1 MVQRILNIIGWV
13 GTALVFVAVA
23 IRLSLWAGIAQV
35 PPAADRWAVYAAI
48 TGLVFVL
55 LYAAGQ
61 WRDVLAFFSHRQA
74 RYGAIATVSVF
85 VVLGIVIAI
94 NYLSA
99 KQNKRWDLTEN
110 QQFALSEQTVKV
122 LRSLDSPV
130 KFTVFDRSQSF
141 DTHRSRFDEYA
152 YHSKQVAVEY
162 VDPDAKPMQAKEF
175 EIQTY
180 GTIVVD
186 YKGRRERITS
196 GNEQDV
202 TNALIKAVSG
212 RERTVYFLQG
222 HGEKDPTSTE
232 RDGYSAVVETL
243 RRDNYKI
250 EKLPLAQQKDVPE
263 DATVVVIAGP
273 TSDLLPQ
280 EIEAIERYLGRAGKL
295 MVLVDPAVGGQGEL
309 PNLEGLLKEWAITL
323 GRNIVVDVSGMTNE
337 PSLAVAIG
345 YPGHAITERFNTL
358 TIYPLAR
365 SVETGGTGAGGGRTA
380 QPLVQTSPRS
390 WAESNLKS
398 LGEAVSMDE
407 AAGDK
412 VGPVTVAAAVSA
424 PAEQPPPID
433 PKAKPEDAPKP
444 ETRVVVFGDSDFPSN
459 AYGGV
464 EGNPNLF
471 ANAVSWLAQQE
482 NLIAIRPKEASD
494 RRLTIT
500 ANQQRGLFLLTLF
513 GIPAAVFAAGIYT
526 WSRRRS

>member
-1 MVQRILNIIGWV
+1 MVQRILNIVGWL
-13 GTALVFVAVA
+13 GTALVFAAVVVRIFRPEWDQYA
-23 IRLSLWAGIAQV
+23 I
-35 PPAADRWAVYAAI
+35 YAAWS
-48 TGLVFVL
+48 GLVCVL
-55 LYAAGQ
+55 LYGAGQ
-61 WRDVLAFFSHRQA
+61 WRDILNFFKRRQA
-74 RYGAIATVSVF
+74 RYGAVATASVF
-85 VVLGIVIAI
+85 IVLGIVVAI

-122 LRSLDSPV
+122 LESLDSPA
-130 KFTVFDRSQSF
+130 KFTVFDRSSQF
-141 DTHRSRFDEYA
+141 DAFRSRFDEYA
-152 YHSKQVAVEY
+152 YHSKQVEVEY

-196 GNEQDV
+196 SNEQDI

-212 RERTVYFLQG
+212 KERTVYFLQG

-250 EKLPLAQQKDVPE
+250 EKLPLAQQKDVPD

-273 TSDLLPQ
+273 TSDLLEP
-280 EIEAIERYLGRAGKL
+280 EVEAIKRYLARAGKL
-295 MVLVDPAVGGQGEL
+295 MVMIDPPVGSQGEL
-309 PNLEGLLKEWAITL
+309 PRLEALLKEWAITL
-323 GRNIVVDVSGMTNE
+323 GHNVVVDVSGMTNE

-345 YPGHAITERFNTL
+345 YPTHAITDRFNTL
-358 TIYPLAR
+358 TIYPLTQ

-380 QPLVQTSPRS
+380 QPIVQTSQRS
-390 WAESNLKS
+390 WSESNLKS
-398 LGEAVSMDE
+398 LGEAVSLDE
-407 AAGDK
+407 ASGDK
-412 VGPVTVAAAVSA
+412 PGPVTVAAAVSA
-424 PAEQPPPID
+424 AAEQSAPLD

-459 AYGGV
+459 AYGGI

-482 NLIAIRPKEASD
+482 NLIAIRPKQASD
-494 RRLTIT
+494 RRLTMT
-500 ANQQRGLFLLTLF
+500 ANQQRALFLLTML
-513 GIPAAVFAAGIYT
+513 GIPAAVFGAGIYT
-526 WSRRRS
+526 WSRRRG